1 MPSFVNSDNTK
12 KIANV
17 KPIEFRGVQNNLT
30 NLNNPFNS
38 PLDRLPFGSKVKP
51 AELSKPN
58 AFKLPVPGE
67 GLPRVIHYCA
77 DQSGCG
83 FWRMIWPGDEM
94 LSQNKAVIMTLY
106 QMVLLA
112 PFYQGI
118 DAIRL
123 QRQCTDAQLEFVKF
137 LRQVS
142 DDLKKQT
149 GKGFRLIW
157 EVDDICF
164 PAEAIPDYN
173 VCKTAF
179 TDDKIGKTIKE
190 MMNYCDEI
198 TVVSNTMR
206 EHYKKHLNFDKISVI
221 PNYAPKYW
229 LDKGIDEQRII
240 EKYRKNKKK
249 PRILYA
255 GSATHFDLLNKSNQ
269 QDDFAGVV
277 DAIAKDIMFTKK
289 YEWVFMGGMP
299 EKLRQFM
306 GKGIEFHNWKEITE
320 YPSHLKSIG
329 ADVMIAP
336 LADNIFSRAKANIKL
351 TEAGALGIPMVAQNL
366 DCYNSDGW
374 EYLFDTSDQMFQQI
388 ANILA
393 SENNYKHAVRS
404 GREYADRFY
413 LKDHVDEW
421 ILLYTT
427 EYGSEKRKENK
438 YFYENNKDQF
448 KITN

>member
-229 LDKGIDEQRII
+229 LDKGIDEYPRSI
-240 EKYRKNKKK
+240 NKK
-249 PRILYA
+249 
-255 GSATHFDLLNKSNQ
+255 
-269 QDDFAGVV
+269 
-277 DAIAKDIMFTKK
+277 
-289 YEWVFMGGMP
+289 
-299 EKLRQFM
+299 
-306 GKGIEFHNWKEITE
+306 
-320 YPSHLKSIG
+320 
-329 ADVMIAP
+329 
-336 LADNIFSRAKANIKL
+336 
-351 TEAGALGIPMVAQNL
+351 
-366 DCYNSDGW
+366 GW
-374 EYLFDTSDQMFQQI
+374 
-388 ANILA
+388 
-393 SENNYKHAVRS
+393 
-404 GREYADRFY
+404 
-413 LKDHVDEW
+413 
-421 ILLYTT
+421 
-427 EYGSEKRKENK
+427 
-438 YFYENNKDQF
+438 
-448 KITN
+448 